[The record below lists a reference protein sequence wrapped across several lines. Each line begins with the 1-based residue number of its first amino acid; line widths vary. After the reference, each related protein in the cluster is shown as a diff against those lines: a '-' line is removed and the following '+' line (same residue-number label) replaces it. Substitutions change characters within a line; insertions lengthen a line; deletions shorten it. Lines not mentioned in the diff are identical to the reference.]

1 MEKNNDRNN
10 GLKQFQNEFIK
21 NINLLNL
28 TFE

>member
-10 GLKQFQNEFIK
+10 GLKQFQNKFIK